1 MSISLVVLLKM
12 SNSMRYNV
20 VTNSHIALNYIHIKF
35 WVVNDA
41 MVLDMKIN
49 LLIWRMIYSNS
60 QLRNSHQVGSNC
72 LWCLRIVV
80 FFFFFKQ
87 MHESGRSIISINMI
101 ISSDMTNNWD
111 IVVIDSNSICPFWK
125 SKQFIGF

>member
-1 MSISLVVLLKM
+1 MSISLVVLPKM

-20 VTNSHIALNYIHIKF
+20 VTNSHIAFNYIHIKF

-41 MVLDMKIN
+41 MVLDMKTN

-60 QLRNSHQVGSNC
+60 RLRNSHQVRSNC

-80 FFFFFKQ
+80 FFFLKQ